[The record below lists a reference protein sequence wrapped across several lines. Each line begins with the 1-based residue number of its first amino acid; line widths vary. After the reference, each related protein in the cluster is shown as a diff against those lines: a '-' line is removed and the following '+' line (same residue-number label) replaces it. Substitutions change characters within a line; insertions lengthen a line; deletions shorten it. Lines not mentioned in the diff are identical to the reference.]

1 MPTEVVLVS
10 ASPRLLQRLP
20 PDLTC
25 PLEEVAAIL
34 VIDLFPK
41 TFALALIVSWT
52 DRSGTNV
59 ELLALIGPLLVH
71 CVELRRLTM
80 NRAFRGPKR
89 GEEV

>member
-52 DRSGTNV
+52 DRSRN
-59 ELLALIGPLLVH
+59 
-71 CVELRRLTM
+71 
-80 NRAFRGPKR
+80 
-89 GEEV
+89 EETVNSCTFAEDSTYREQM